1 MENKNTF
8 GTKAG
13 QFVANMLVGCM
24 AVCLSACAV
33 ALTVRFIM
41 WLF

>member
-1 MENKNTF
+1 MDTKNTF
-8 GTKAG
+8 GAKVG
-13 QFVANMLVGCM
+13 QFLADVFIGCI
-24 AVCLSACAV
+24 AVCLSACAI